1 MVTFG
6 FHGKGG
12 SRLEH
17 HSSIVCLVLKRQRP
31 SPPTFPR
38 WDSPACYPPT
48 SGAACQRAQ
57 PEPQVP
63 SSLPGVSLQLERS
76 QSPQKALVPGWGP
89 SAAAWHVW
97 PLSREGG
104 RAQTP
109 ILAAQR
115 SQTPRSVGSVS
126 CCSRRCQGHW
136 GLIKRGQ
143 GRWVLEG
150 PFLKCWLQDDL
161 SRGAHRS
168 WELPK
173 GNVL

>member
-1 MVTFG
+1 MGSMAREAAGWNTTRASSAWCSK
-6 FHGKGG
+6 GKGP
-12 SRLEH
+12 H
-17 HSSIVCLVLKRQRP
+17 HPPSQDGTLQPAIPPCLGLHVSVHSL
-31 SPPTFPR
+31 
-38 WDSPACYPPT
+38 
-48 SGAACQRAQ
+48 
-57 PEPQVP
+57 EPQVP
-63 SSLPGVSLQLERS
+63 SSLPGVGLQLERS
-76 QSPQKALVPGWGP
+76 QSPKKALAPGWGT
-89 SAAAWHVW
+89 SAAAWHAW

-109 ILAAQR
+109 IRAAQR

-136 GLIKRGQ
+136 GLIRRGQ